1 MHIME
6 GFLPLEWAVF
16 WLLVSLPIIVLG
28 FLSLR
33 RIFRD
38 HPEQKTTIAIS
49 GAFIFVLSSL
59 KLPSVT
65 GSSSH
70 PTGTGFSAILYGPGI
85 TSVLCSIV
93 LVFQAILLSHGGLT
107 TLGANIFS
115 MGIAGPAA
123 AYLLFKVM
131 RKARIGLLPSVF
143 AAAFV
148 ADLATYMVTSVQL
161 ALAFPGESFI
171 GSLEAFL
178 LTFAVTQIPLAIAEG
193 IIFAIFADFIVRVKP
208 YIFERRSP
216 GAQAMGEE

>member
-16 WLLVSLPIIVLG
+16 WLLVSLPIVVLG

-123 AYLLFKVM
+123 AYLLFKIM
-131 RKARIGLLPSVF
+131 RKARIGLLSSVF
-143 AAAFV
+143 AAALV
-148 ADLATYMVTSVQL
+148 ADLATYVVTSVQL

-178 LTFAVTQIPLAIAEG
+178 ITFAVTQIPLAIAEG

-208 YIFERRSP
+208 YIFERSGPSAR
-216 GAQAMGEE
+216 AMLEE